1 MFTFG
6 FVRGKE
12 SVARVLIDM
21 DYVASEKLDNLVRL
35 GFFPDVQ
42 FTYVVRSVQ
51 LILLNR
57 KRTLNDVR
65 DSRAKALN
73 GDGLASDNLSN
84 GRK

>member
-21 DYVASEKLDNLVRL
+21 DYVASEKLGNLVGL
-35 GFFPDVQ
+35 GFVPNVH

-51 LILLNR
+51 
-57 KRTLNDVR
+57 RT
-65 DSRAKALN
+65 ST
-73 GDGLASDNLSN
+73 
-84 GRK
+84 